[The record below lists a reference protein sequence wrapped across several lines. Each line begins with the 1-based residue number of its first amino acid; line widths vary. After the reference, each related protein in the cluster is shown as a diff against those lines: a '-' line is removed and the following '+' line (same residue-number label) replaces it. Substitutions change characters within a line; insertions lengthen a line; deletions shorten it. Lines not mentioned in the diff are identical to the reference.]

1 MRLERLFRC
10 SLAGAAQGALA
21 MHQATG
27 SILWAGGSH
36 CSLLDREVTDLQR
49 HFMDAML
56 GAYVHGWGAGDL
68 AGGVCWLPPGA
79 PEVEGGSKQG
89 WFEEVIIG

>member
-1 MRLERLFRC
+1 
-10 SLAGAAQGALA
+10 

-68 AGGVCWLPPGA
+68 AGSIC
-79 PEVEGGSKQG
+79 
-89 WFEEVIIG
+89 